1 MTEHYSFDYTRLHLC
16 YYLYDHFLTPNLT
29 IVNHLETNR
38 ELIKRT
44 TTCNTVWGVAMI
56 IETSTQCKNM
66 LHFLFLISIK
76 ILKEAIIVFIVV
88 IIKDDG
94 HLMGIFTFSLF
105 VAYV

>member
-1 MTEHYSFDYTRLHLC
+1 
-16 YYLYDHFLTPNLT
+16 
-29 IVNHLETNR
+29 
-38 ELIKRT
+38 
-44 TTCNTVWGVAMI
+44 MI

-66 LHFLFLISIK
+66 LHFLFLISNK

-94 HLMGIFTFSLF
+94 HLMGILTFSLF

>member
-1 MTEHYSFDYTRLHLC
+1 MTEQHSLDFTRLHLC
-16 YYLYDHFLTPNLT
+16 NYLYDHFLTPNIT

-38 ELIKRT
+38 ELIKEQQH
-44 TTCNTVWGVAMI
+44 VLSLGVAMI
-56 IETSTQCKNM
+56 RETSTQCKNM
-66 LHFLFLISIK
+66 LHFLFLISNK